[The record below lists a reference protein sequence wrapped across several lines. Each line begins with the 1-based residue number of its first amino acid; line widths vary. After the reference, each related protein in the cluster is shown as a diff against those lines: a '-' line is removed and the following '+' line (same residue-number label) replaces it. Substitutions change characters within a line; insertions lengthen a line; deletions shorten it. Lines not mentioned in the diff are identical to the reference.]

1 MKRKTIITQATAI
14 GLAAAMLLGG
24 CGSSG
29 SGDSG
34 NDSSANK
41 DSESSAEGKGG
52 ETSAESDSGS
62 EEPVTLTVA
71 VSMNEKG
78 EYSDANYAIR
88 WIEEQTGVKLEFV
101 TLPSSDAE
109 TKLNLMLASDSYPDV
124 ICYGLNKQ
132 KMVKFGKEGI
142 FIPLNDLYDQYG
154 DNMKSFF
161 EDRPQYA
168 KNAYAPDG
176 KIYGFPVANECYH
189 CTAYPKLWY
198 NSEWLESLNLSVPTT
213 TEELK
218 EVLLAVRDSDYNG
231 NGTADEIVLT
241 GSKDWDCQLEWW
253 LMNSFIPC
261 DKTTLSYAKDGKVVF
276 ACDKDEFKQGLAYM
290 HDLFENG
297 LIDPTTFSQ
306 SSDQMQQVVR
316 SDEKKVFGYTAD
328 HFAMGIDLGNEH
340 LNAVTAAMPPVE
352 GPTGARYQL
361 HNDYV
366 DQSSDYS
373 WFITDKCENPEAA
386 FKVGDFLMGDECSLV
401 QQYGEKGKNWGELDQ
416 PTASI
421 LDGVDAI
428 YWITP
433 GFTSN
438 ENDEYNKN
446 TWWTG
451 LMNNRA
457 EFRAS
462 MSPRPEEADLYKD
475 SSYEARLFDETSK
488 VDDYFYPEYLPKKVF
503 IEDSEDSERF
513 ATIQTALQEYVK
525 TSMAQFITGELDLEK
540 DWDSYVNALQGY
552 DVDSYIQ
559 IYQKVYDIYN
569 AAK

>member
-1 MKRKTIITQATAI
+1 MKRKTIMTRVTAI
-14 GLAAAMLLGG
+14 GLAAMMLLSG
-24 CGSSG
+24 CGSN
-29 SGDSG
+29 G
-34 NDSSANK
+34 NDSTGSSNDTAGSTGGEGSAA
-41 DSESSAEGKGG
+41 SSSEESSDEQ
-52 ETSAESDSGS
+52 
-62 EEPVTLTVA
+62 VTLTVA
-71 VSMNEKG
+71 VQMNEKG
-78 EYSDANYAIR
+78 EYSSNNYAIA

-101 TLPSSDAE
+101 SLPSSDAE

-142 FIPLNDLYDQYG
+142 FIPLNDLYEQYG

-168 KNAYAPDG
+168 QNAYAPDG
-176 KIYGFPVANECYH
+176 NIYGFPTSNECYH

-198 NSEWLESLNLSVPTT
+198 NKEWLESLNLSEPTT

-231 NGTADEIVLT
+231 NGTADEIALT
-241 GSKDWDCQLEWW
+241 GSPDWDCQLEWW

-276 ACDKDEFKQGLAYM
+276 ACDTDEFKQGLEYM
-290 HDLFENG
+290 HNLFVEG

-306 SSDQMQQVVR
+306 TSDQMQQVVR
-316 SDEKKVFGYTAD
+316 SDEKRVFGYTAD
-328 HFAMGIDLGNEH
+328 HFAMGIDLENEH
-340 LNAVTAAMPPVE
+340 MNSVIAALPPVE
-352 GPTGARYQL
+352 GPAGARYQL
-361 HNDYV
+361 HNDFV

-373 WFITDKCENPEAA
+373 WFITDKCQNPEAA
-386 FKVGDFLMGDECSLV
+386 FKVGDFLMGNECTMV
-401 QQYGEKGKNWGELDQ
+401 QQYGEKGKNWGELDE

-421 LDGVDAI
+421 MEGVDAI

-451 LMNNRA
+451 LYNNRA
-457 EFRAS
+457 EFRAA
-462 MSPRPEEADLYKD
+462 MSPLPEEGDMYK
-475 SSYEARLFDETSK
+475 SNSYEARLFEETAK
-488 VDDYFYPEYLPKKVF
+488 VDDYFYPEYLPKKIF
-503 IEDSEDSERF
+503 IEDPDDSERF
-513 ATIQTALQEYVK
+513 ATLQTSLQEYVK
-525 TSMAQFITGELDLEK
+525 TAMAQFITGEMDLEK
-540 DWDSYVNALQGY
+540 DWDSYVSTLQGY

-559 IYQKVYDIYN
+559 LYQQAYDVYNN
-569 AAK
+569 AAN